1 MEKTI
6 KVIICDDHY
15 LYRQGVKT
23 WLETKDNIDIVG
35 EMEDGLKLI
44 KYLKHVQPDV
54 ILLDINMPVM
64 DGSAALAE
72 IKKSY
77 PNIKV
82 IMLTMNDSPQMITEM
97 LKIGANAYLTK
108 NDEAEEIY
116 NAIIGCYTKGQYI
129 NEKNTMALLE
139 TIREIPKPKTY
150 NSVPVVEVE
159 VPIKEVKKRKFN
171 IWKVILWGVLIAVI
185 SSLSI
190 YFYLILKNNL
200 ETISN
205 IDFSINN
212 P

>member
-1 MEKTI
+1 MDKSI
-6 KVIICDDHY
+6 KVIICDDHS
-15 LYRQGVKT
+15 LFRQGVKT
-23 WLETKDNIDIVG
+23 WLETKDNIDVVG

-72 IKKSY
+72 IKKHY

-82 IMLTMNDSPQMITEM
+82 IMLTMNDSPQMVSEL

-108 NDEAEEIY
+108 NDDVSEIY
-116 NAIIGCYTKGQYI
+116 KAIISCYEKGEYI
-129 NEKNTMALLE
+129 NERNARAILEALREVKPYVPE
-139 TIREIPKPKTY
+139 TRVIVEKPEPK
-150 NSVPVVEVE
+150 
-159 VPIKEVKKRKFN
+159 IKKRKFN
-171 IWKVILWGVLIAVI
+171 IWKVLLWGVLIASI
-185 SSLSI
+185 ASTSI

-205 IDFSINN
+205 IDFSINKQ
-212 P
+212 